1 MNRIR
6 FAVDLGTTTVD
17 TCLIDADTQRIIA
30 EKSFKN
36 RQSLYGSDVINRI
49 LTVTRDN
56 KYLKLMKDMVVSDIA
71 EALNAMLEASGIA
84 ADSIDL
90 MCICGNTAMISILL
104 EYDISDMGAFP
115 FKHRLNSSVKCNSRD
130 LLSCD
135 FPVCCEVILSGC
147 AGAFIGGDVLAGMI
161 HLGLNKN
168 YKFDDA
174 HISLLL
180 DFGTNGEMVL
190 NNRGDY
196 YAVSTACG
204 PAFENCTRKQ
214 NVFGSGVID
223 AIALGL
229 KTGNISADGALKDE
243 FIDRGLDIMGVHLD
257 MDIIRQILMAKAA
270 IYTGIQFLV
279 NEEGIAFEDIDE
291 VYLAGGFGFYLN
303 VKSAADIGLLPA
315 AFIIKTVS
323 VGNTSLKGACDILV
337 SESVYERLNG
347 LTDKNS
353 INILQLAQKDKYQEE
368 LIGNMTFKSEKC

>member
-1 MNRIR
+1 MDRIR

-17 TCLIDADTQRIIA
+17 ICLIDADTQRVIDGR
-30 EKSFKN
+30 SFRN

-49 LTVTRDN
+49 LTATRDA
-56 KYLKLMKDMVVSDIA
+56 KYIKLMKNMVVSDIA
-71 EALNAMLEASGIA
+71 EALNAMLGDSGLNA
-84 ADSIDL
+84 ESIDL

-104 EYDISDMGAFP
+104 EYDVSGMGAFP
-115 FKHRLNSSVKCNSRD
+115 FNHKLNCSVKGNSRD
-130 LLSCD
+130 LLSRD
-135 FPVCCEVILSGC
+135 FPADCEVIFSGC

-161 HLGLNKN
+161 HLGLNRN

-190 NNRGDY
+190 NSRGRY
-196 YAVSTACG
+196 YAASTACG

-229 KTGNISADGALKDE
+229 RTGNILANGALKDE
-243 FIDRGLDIMGVHLD
+243 FIDKGLDIMGVHLD
-257 MDIIRQILMAKAA
+257 MNIIHQILMAKAA
-270 IYTGIQFLV
+270 IYTGIKYLV
-279 NEEGIAFEDIDE
+279 RNAGISYEDIEE

-303 VKSAADIGLLPA
+303 VRSAADIGLLPKI
-315 AFIIKTVS
+315 FTEKTVS

-337 SESVYERLNG
+337 SENAYDRLENLIIYNRLN
-347 LTDKNS
+347 
-353 INILQLAQKDKYQEE
+353 IIQLSQEDKYQEE
-368 LIGNMTFKSEKC
+368 LIGNMTFEA